1 MLDES
6 SINRLLRKLGDIG
19 AVNRL
24 TVTDSGGPRFHEVPA
39 LKC

>member
-24 TVTDSGGPRFHEVPA
+24 TVTGGGPRFHEVPA